1 MNKIFKVIWNHAA
14 QRFVVTSELTKSNG
28 KSSSTDHRIEP
39 TKAIFAL
46 GVAGAALLGSAQA
59 MAATASTPA
68 QVNGVNVKSDG
79 RDVYIRMPAGTNQA
93 FGNSILIGE
102 NAQISS
108 TAGGSTVIGTNAIGG
123 SISTVIGSKAKS
135 LGEQD
140 VVIGAGAE
148 QRNTAA
154 TSYSVVIGRDAVVG
168 EKGSIAVSI
177 GYKASANKAQATAI
191 GGNAVANG
199 PAGTAIGFKANAEG
213 GSSLAMGFGANATA
227 SNTVAL
233 GVSSVASGFTSFAG
247 GSSAKAQQSYSVAI
261 GPQSD
266 ANGANGSTAIG
277 WSAGVSDTAE
287 SGLALGATAKVN
299 GERGVAI
306 GRGVTSN
313 GTFSVGVGTGTY
325 INGARSATIG
335 SSNVVGSTSSDASAL
350 GNRNLIGA
358 TTIFNPA
365 GLASSKAIADT
376 VAVVNSKAV
385 GNDNYINSSN
395 TYVLGSGIGIKND
408 GVSFMDTVEDSV
420 YLGNDSTITASADVI
435 TADNAGSIKNL
446 DTNGD
451 AGATSTAGSKGTV
464 TNAKV
469 GDITYGTFAGAK
481 SVGAVSV
488 GASGNER
495 RIVNMAAGEISGTST
510 DAINGSQLYA
520 VAAELGKGF
529 NVTNAD
535 GTNNINILPGNNVQ
549 FVNGT
554 LTTANVKTLANGGA
568 SVTFDVD
575 KGTFN
580 PPNDGTLVPNQADTG
595 VATVTDV
602 ADAVNAGY
610 WKVGNATA
618 VVNNVH
624 FGDDVRFTNGT
635 NTTVTVKEN
644 GVRRTD
650 VTIDTDFAKL
660 PTENT
665 TTANITNNAGTI
677 KVDVNTGKGAYAA
690 DGTVNDNGNGD
701 KIANISSVVELVSN
715 AGWNIYQETTA
726 DKKDLVVA
734 GDNIVFAKGANTTVS
749 VETDQTGKTTTVK
762 YDVDLSNVNSAVA
775 NTTLSVAD
783 GKVET
788 PAEGD
793 KLVNATTVADAIN
806 GSGWQTTLTDG
817 TVETVNPGEKVNY
830 VNGTTSIAN
839 VTKDAAGNV
848 NVSFEVNRTALTQD
862 IKPENG
868 KAALDGTTTNRD
880 NFVTAGDVIDTIN
893 NVYWTATSDT
903 DGGSFATA
911 AAGHAKSNAEVK
923 AGNTVTFKA
932 GKGLSIKQNGT
943 NFTYAVATGG
953 LSSDTDVNN
962 IGTTLG
968 KAKANEDNGTIATV
982 SDVANAINDAGW
994 VTQTSTGDTVV
1005 INPGDVVNYVNGK
1018 NTTANITAN
1027 SKGGVDVS
1035 FDVDLPT
1042 TKVNGK
1048 EVADNINFVDGDT
1061 TTVTNTDGNIK
1072 VEVKTGTSTVA
1083 DGKAKPTTAAD
1094 AAKVATVG
1102 DIVETINNVYHS
1114 VNSSKVDGTN
1124 GESTYTANDDSKI
1137 KAGGT
1142 VNYNAGQNI
1151 KISGT
1156 GNDIVFSTTENVTFT
1171 NANVTS
1177 NLKVDGDTT
1186 VNNFTV
1192 KPGANI
1198 DMGGNIISN
1207 VSSGIAPTDAVNV
1220 KQLQD
1225 AIGNATSSL
1234 VWKVTDNNNAA
1245 NVTNVGNQTT
1255 VSFNN
1260 GEGTSAIVDGTNV
1273 TYNVNVDGTSTQ
1285 ITYVDKDGNSL
1296 TKNAD
1301 GTYSKADGS
1310 AVDAKDVTGQVS
1322 VAFGEVSAN
1331 TTTGVVSTPDTV
1343 EKVAST
1349 KDVRDAI
1356 NGSGFTLT
1364 TSNSSTGAVS
1374 GTTSELINPGETITI
1389 DAGNNINITQSGNKV
1404 SVATSMTPTFTT
1416 VQVGGNTG
1424 AVIAGD
1430 ANGDVKVAKADGS
1443 AAKITN
1449 VAPGEVS
1456 RTSTDAVNG
1465 SQLYAVAN
1473 GIDNKF
1479 GDIHNKINRNNK
1491 DLRAGVA
1498 GANAAA
1504 ALPQVYKSGRSM
1516 VAASAGTF
1524 KGQSAVAVG
1533 YSRAS
1538 DNGKLILKLQGNANS
1553 RGDVGGGVGVGYQW

>member
-14 QRFVVTSELTKSNG
+14 QCFVVTSELTKSNG

-59 MAATASTPA
+59 MAAKASTPA
-68 QVNGVNVKSDG
+68 QYNGANIKSDS
-79 RDVYIRMPAGTNQA
+79 RDVYISMPEGTNKA

-154 TSYSVVIGRDAVVG
+154 TSYSVAIGRDAIVG
-168 EKGSIAVSI
+168 QKGSSAVSI
-177 GYKASANKAQATAI
+177 GYKASTNNAQATAI
-191 GGNAVANG
+191 GGNSVATG
-199 PAGTAIGFKANAEG
+199 PASTAIGYKTNAEG

-233 GVSSVASGFTSFAG
+233 GVSSVASGFSSFAG

-261 GPQSD
+261 GTMSD

-277 WSAGVSDTAE
+277 WTAGVSNTAE
-287 SGLALGATAKVN
+287 SGLALGAVAKVN

-420 YLGNDSTITASADVI
+420 YLGNDSTITASTDVI

-495 RIVNMAAGEISGTST
+495 RIVNMAAGEISRTST

-580 PPNDGTLVPNQADTG
+580 APNDGTLAPNLADTG

-610 WKVGNATA
+610 WKVGNATD

-635 NTTVTVKEN
+635 NTTVTVKQN
-644 GVRRTD
+644 GVSRTD

-726 DKKDLVVA
+726 NKRDLVVA
-734 GDNIVFAKGANTTVS
+734 GDNIVFANGANTTVS
-749 VETDQTGKTTTVK
+749 VETTPDGKTTTVK
-762 YDVDLSNVNSAVA
+762 YDVDLANVNTAVA
-775 NTTLSVAD
+775 NTSLSVAD

-793 KLVNATTVADAIN
+793 KLVNATTVANAIN

-817 TVETVNPGEKVNY
+817 TAETINPGDKVNY
-830 VNGTTSIAN
+830 VNGTTTTAN
-839 VTKDAAGNV
+839 VVKDAKTGNV
-848 NVSFEVNRTALTQD
+848 NVTFEVNKQEIAATTGTAGL
-862 IKPENG
+862 K
-868 KAALDGTTTNRD
+868 GTTTNRD

-911 AAGHAKSNAEVK
+911 AAGHTQSNAEVK

-968 KAKANEDNGTIATV
+968 KANANEDNGTIATV
-982 SDVANAINDAGW
+982 GDVAKAINDAGW

-1042 TKVNGK
+1042 TKVNGN

-1072 VEVKTGTSTVA
+1072 VEVKTGTSTVV
-1083 DGKAKPTTAAD
+1083 DGEAKPTTAAD

-1114 VNSSKVDGTN
+1114 VSSTAVG
-1124 GESTYTANDDSKI
+1124 GESDYVANGDSKI
-1137 KAGGT
+1137 KAGDT

-1156 GNDIVFSTTENVTFT
+1156 GNDIVFSTTENVTFKNADIT
-1171 NANVTS
+1171 N
-1177 NLKVDGDTT
+1177 NLTVAGDTT

-1192 KPGANI
+1192 APDSKI

-1207 VSSGIAPTDAVNV
+1207 VLSGVAPTDAVNV

-1225 AIGNATSSL
+1225 AIGDATSSL

-1416 VQVGGNTG
+1416 VQVGGNSG
-1424 AVIAGD
+1424 PVMSGD

>member
-1 MNKIFKVIWNHAA
+1 MNKIFKVIWNHTA

-68 QVNGVNVKSDG
+68 QYNGANIQSGG
-79 RDVYIRMPAGTNQA
+79 RDVYISMPAGTNQA

-108 TAGGSTVIGTNAIGG
+108 TAGGSTVIGTNAIGR

-168 EKGSIAVSI
+168 EKGSVAVSI
-177 GYKASANKAQATAI
+177 GYKASANNAQATAI

-199 PAGTAIGFKANAEG
+199 PAGTAIGHKANAEG
-213 GSSLAMGFGANATA
+213 GSSLAMGFGASATA

-247 GSSAKAQQSYSVAI
+247 GSSAKARQSYSVAI
-261 GPQSD
+261 GAQSD

-287 SGLALGATAKVN
+287 SGLALGAAAKVN

-358 TTIFNPA
+358 TTIFNTA
-365 GLASSKAIADT
+365 GLASSRSIADT

-385 GNDNYINSSN
+385 GNDNYISSSN

-451 AGATSTAGSKGTV
+451 AGATSTAGSKGIV

-469 GDITYGTFAGAK
+469 GNITYGTFAGAK

-495 RIVNMAAGEISGTST
+495 RIVNMAAGEISKTST

-575 KGTFN
+575 KGAFN
-580 PPNDGTLVPNQADTG
+580 PPNDGTLAPNPADTG

-610 WKVGNATA
+610 WKVGNATD

-635 NTTVTVKEN
+635 NTTVTVKPN
-644 GVRRTD
+644 GVSRTD

-701 KIANISSVVELVSN
+701 KIANISSVVELVSH

-749 VETDQTGKTTTVK
+749 VETTPDGKTTTVK
-762 YDVDLSNVNSAVA
+762 YDVDLANVNTAVA
-775 NTTLSVAD
+775 NTSLSVAD

-793 KLVNATTVADAIN
+793 KLVNATTVANAIN

-817 TVETVNPGEKVNY
+817 TAETINPGDKVNY
-830 VNGTTSIAN
+830 VDGKTTTAN
-839 VTKDAAGNV
+839 VVKDAKTGNV
-848 NVSFEVNRTALTQD
+848 NVTFEVNKQEIAATTGTAGL
-862 IKPENG
+862 K
-868 KAALDGTTTNRD
+868 GTTTNRD

-893 NVYWTATSDT
+893 NVYWVATSDT

-932 GKGLSIKQNGT
+932 GKGLSIKQDGT

-968 KAKANEDNGTIATV
+968 KANANEADGTIATV
-982 SDVANAINDAGW
+982 GDVANAINHAGW

-1027 SKGGVDVS
+1027 AKGGVDVS
-1035 FDVDLPT
+1035 FDVDLPD
-1042 TKVNGK
+1042 TKVNGDA
-1048 EVADNINFVDGDT
+1048 VSGDINFVNGKT
-1061 TTVTNTDGNIK
+1061 TTVTNDNGKIK
-1072 VEVKTGTSTVA
+1072 VEVNTGDSSVEN
-1083 DGKAKPTTAAD
+1083 GKAKSTTDDD

-1102 DIVETINNVYHS
+1102 DIVDTINKVYHS

-1124 GESTYTANDDSKI
+1124 GESTYTANGDSKI

-1156 GNDIVFSTTENVTFT
+1156 GNDIVFSTTENVTFKNADVT
-1171 NANVTS
+1171 N
-1177 NLKVDGDTT
+1177 NLTVAGDTT

-1192 KPGANI
+1192 TPDSKI

-1207 VSSGIAPTDAVNV
+1207 VSSGVAPTDAVNV
-1220 KQLQD
+1220 KQLHD
-1225 AIGNATSSL
+1225 AIGDATSSL

-1416 VQVGGNTG
+1416 VQVGGNSG
-1424 AVIAGD
+1424 PVMSGD

-1504 ALPQVYKSGRSM
+1504 ALPQVFKSGRSM

>member
-14 QRFVVTSELTKSNG
+14 QRFVVASELTKSNG

-68 QVNGVNVKSDG
+68 QYNSANIKSDG
-79 RDVYIRMPAGTNQA
+79 RDVYISMPAGTNKA

-148 QRNTAA
+148 QRNTDAK
-154 TSYSVVIGRDAVVG
+154 SYSVAIGRDAIVG
-168 EKGSIAVSI
+168 QKGSSAVSI
-177 GYKASANKAQATAI
+177 GYKASTNNAQATAI
-191 GGNAVANG
+191 GGNSVATG
-199 PAGTAIGFKANAEG
+199 PASTAIGYKTNAKG
-213 GSSLAMGFGANATA
+213 GSSLAMGFGANATE

-233 GVSSVASGFTSFAG
+233 GVNSVASGFTSFAG
-247 GSSAKAQQSYSVAI
+247 GSEAKAQQAYAIAI
-261 GPQSD
+261 GAVANS
-266 ANGANGSTAIG
+266 NGANGSTAVG
-277 WSAGVSDTAE
+277 WNAGVTGE
-287 SGLALGATAKVN
+287 S
-299 GERGVAI
+299 GVAI
-306 GRGVTSN
+306 GTNAKSFNERAIAIGRGTWATGLRSTAMGQAANTKADYSIAIGNNANVTSATATN
-313 GTFSVGVGTGTY
+313 SIAMGNVSTVSGSNSISIGPDSNVTGNSSTAVGVGNQVY
-325 INGARSATIG
+325 ANNAGAFGDPNTIQAGADG
-335 SSNVVGSTSSDASAL
+335 SYAFGNNNTISGANTFVL
-350 GNRNLIGA
+350 GNNVNVA
-358 TTIFNPA
+358 T
-365 GLASSKAIADT
+365 
-376 VAVVNSKAV
+376 
-385 GNDNYINSSN
+385 
-395 TYVLGSGIGIKND
+395 
-408 GVSFMDTVEDSV
+408 EDSV
-420 YLGNDSTITASADVI
+420 ILGNGSAEAAAVATNKATVGPITYSGFAG
-435 TADNAGSIKNL
+435 NAV
-446 DTNGD
+446 D
-451 AGATSTAGSKGTV
+451 AGE
-464 TNAKV
+464 
-469 GDITYGTFAGAK
+469 Y
-481 SVGAVSV
+481 VSV
-488 GASGNER
+488 GSAADER
-495 RIVNMAAGEISGTST
+495 QIKNVAAGQIKEDST

-529 NVTNAD
+529 NVTTPD
-535 GTNNINILPGNNVQ
+535 GATNVNILPGQGVQ

-554 LTTANVKTLANGGA
+554 LTTAKVTPQANGGA

-575 KGTFN
+575 QGTFN
-580 PPNDGTLVPNQADTG
+580 ATQTGALIANTSDTG
-595 VATVTDV
+595 VATVADV
-602 ADAVNAGY
+602 ANAVNSGY
-610 WKVGNATA
+610 WNIGNNAD
-618 VVNNVH
+618 NVDQVS
-624 FGDDVRFTNGT
+624 FGDEVRFLNGT
-635 NTTVTVKEN
+635 NTTVTVAKN
-644 GVRRTD
+644 GNSRTD
-650 VTIDTDFAKL
+650 VTYDTDFSKL
-660 PTENT
+660 PVANTET
-665 TTANITNNAGTI
+665 TTITNDGGTI
-677 KVDVNTGKGAYAA
+677 KVDVNTGNGSVAA
-690 DGTVNDNGNGD
+690 DGTPNANNNASKV
-701 KIANISSVVELVSN
+701 ANISSVVDLVAN
-715 AGWNIYQETTA
+715 VGWNVYQDSVSDAT
-726 DKKDLVVA
+726 KKDLVKA
-734 GDNIVFAKGANTTVS
+734 GDNVVFAKGANTTVS
-749 VETDQTGKTTTVK
+749 VETSGDGKTTTVK

-788 PAEGD
+788 PAPADAG
-793 KLVNATTVADAIN
+793 KLVNATTVANAIN
-806 GSGWQTTLTDG
+806 ESGWQTTLTDG
-817 TVETVNPGEKVNY
+817 SVETINPGEKVNY
-830 VNGTTSIAN
+830 VNSTTTIAD
-839 VTKDAAGNV
+839 VTKDDAGNV
-848 NVSFEVNRTALTQD
+848 NVKFEVNKAALTQD
-862 IKPENG
+862 IKADGG
-868 KAALDGTTTNRD
+868 KAALEGTTTNRD

-932 GKGLSIKQNGT
+932 GKGLSIKQDGT

-982 SDVANAINDAGW
+982 SDVASAINNAGW

-1027 SKGGVDVS
+1027 AKGGVDVS
-1035 FDVDLPT
+1035 FDVDLPE
-1042 TKVNGK
+1042 TKVNGDT
-1048 EVADNINFVDGDT
+1048 VSGDINFVNGDT
-1061 TTVTNTDGNIK
+1061 TTVTNTDGKIK
-1072 VEVKTGTSTVA
+1072 VEVNTGDSMVEN
-1083 DGKAKPTTAAD
+1083 GKAKPTNAAD

-1102 DIVETINNVYHS
+1102 DIVETINKVYHS
-1114 VNSSKVDGTN
+1114 VNSTTVKGSTGQ
-1124 GESTYTANDDSKI
+1124 STYTKNEDSQI
-1137 KAGGT
+1137 NAGDT
-1142 VNYNAGQNI
+1142 VNYNAGNNI
-1151 KISGT
+1151 KIGGSGNT
-1156 GNDIVFSTTENVTFT
+1156 IEISTTENVTFT

-1207 VSSGIAPTDAVNV
+1207 VSSGVALTDAVNV
-1220 KQLQD
+1220 KQLHD

-1260 GEGTSAIVDGTNV
+1260 GDGTVAVVDGANV
-1273 TYNVNVDGTSTQ
+1273 AYNVNVDGTSTQ
-1285 ITYVDKDGNSL
+1285 ITYVDANGNTL
-1296 TKNAD
+1296 VKNAD
-1301 GTYSKADGS
+1301 GSYTNIKDGS
-1310 AVDAKDVTGQVS
+1310 TVTSPTIKGSQVS
-1322 VAFGEVSAN
+1322 VAFGDVSAN
-1331 TTTGVVSTPDTV
+1331 STTGVVSSPDTAT
-1343 EKVAST
+1343 KAAST
-1349 KDVRDAI
+1349 QDVANAI

-1364 TSNSSTGAVS
+1364 TSNSSTGVVS

-1416 VQVGGNTG
+1416 VQVGGDSG
-1424 AVIAGD
+1424 PVMSGD

-1449 VAPGEVS
+1449 VAPGDVS

>member
-59 MAATASTPA
+59 MAAKASTPA
-68 QVNGVNVKSDG
+68 QVNSVNVKSDG
-79 RDVYIRMPAGTNQA
+79 RDVYISMPAGTNQA

-154 TSYSVVIGRDAVVG
+154 TSYSVAIGRDAIVG
-168 EKGSIAVSI
+168 EKGSSAVSI
-177 GYKASANKAQATAI
+177 GYKASTNNAQATAI

-199 PAGTAIGFKANAEG
+199 AAGTAIGYKANAAG
-213 GSSLAMGFGANATA
+213 GSSLAMGFGASTTA

-233 GVSSVASGFTSFAG
+233 GVSSVASGYSAFAG
-247 GSSAKAQQSYSVAI
+247 GSKAKALQTYSVAI
-261 GPQSD
+261 GTESE
-266 ANGANGSTAIG
+266 ANGVNGSTAIG
-277 WSAGVSDTAE
+277 WSAGVFDTAE
-287 SGLALGATAKVN
+287 SGVALGAASKV
-299 GERGVAI
+299 RGTRAIAI
-306 GRGVTSN
+306 GRSTWATGVRSTAMGQSANTQADYSIAIGNNANVTSATATN
-313 GTFSVGVGTGTY
+313 SIAMGNVSTVSGSNSISIGPNSNVTGNSSTAVGVGNQVY
-325 INGARSATIG
+325 ANNAGAFGDPNTIQAGADG
-335 SSNVVGSTSSDASAL
+335 SYAFGNNNTISGANTFVL
-350 GNRNLIGA
+350 GNNVTA
-358 TTIFNPA
+358 TA
-365 GLASSKAIADT
+365 GNNVIL
-376 VAVVNSKAV
+376 
-385 GNDNYINSSN
+385 GQNSSESSTTTTAGVAKTVN
-395 TYVLGSGIGIKND
+395 TATVGAIIYSGFQGVGSGI
-408 GVSFMDTVEDSV
+408 
-420 YLGNDSTITASADVI
+420 
-435 TADNAGSIKNL
+435 
-446 DTNGD
+446 
-451 AGATSTAGSKGTV
+451 
-464 TNAKV
+464 
-469 GDITYGTFAGAK
+469 
-481 SVGAVSV
+481 VSV
-488 GASGNER
+488 GGSNTERQIINVAPGN
-495 RIVNMAAGEISGTST
+495 ISATST
-510 DAINGSQLYA
+510 DAINGSQLYM
-520 VAAELGKGF
+520 VAAEVAKGF
-529 NVTNAD
+529 NVTNAAGD
-535 GTNNINILPGNNVQ
+535 KTGNILPGEQIQ
-549 FVNGT
+549 FTNGD
-554 LTTANVKTLANGGA
+554 LTTS
-568 SVTFDVD
+568 SVTPQDNGNVAVTFNVD

-580 PPNDGTLVPNQADTG
+580 APNDGTLVPNLADTG
-595 VATVTDV
+595 VATVTEV

-610 WKVGNATA
+610 WKVGNATD

-635 NTTVTVKEN
+635 NTTVTVKQN

-660 PTENT
+660 PVANTDT
-665 TTANITNNAGTI
+665 TTINNNGGTI
-677 KVDVNTGKGAYAA
+677 SVDVNTGKGAYTP
-690 DGTVNDNGNGD
+690 DGKVNTDGNDN
-701 KIANISSVVELVSN
+701 KIANISSVVDLVSN
-715 AGWNIYQETTA
+715 AGWNLYQESVTA
-726 DKKDLVVA
+726 ANKKDLVLA

-749 VETDQTGKTTTVK
+749 VENNGDTTTIK
-762 YDVDLSNVNSAVA
+762 YDVDLSNVNAAVA
-775 NTTLSVAD
+775 NTSLSVAN
-783 GKVET
+783 GKVDT
-788 PAEGD
+788 PAPADAG
-793 KLVNATTVADAIN
+793 KLVNATTVANAIN
-806 GSGWQTTLTDG
+806 ESGWQTTLTDG
-817 TVETVNPGEKVNY
+817 SVETINPGEKVNY
-830 VNGTTSIAN
+830 VNSTTTIAD

-848 NVSFEVNRTALTQD
+848 NVKFEVNKAALTQD
-862 IKPENG
+862 IKADGG
-868 KAALDGTTTNRD
+868 KAALEGTTTNRD

-982 SDVANAINDAGW
+982 SDVASAINNAGW

-1035 FDVDLPT
+1035 FDVDLPE
-1042 TKVNGK
+1042 TKVNGDT
-1048 EVADNINFVDGDT
+1048 VSGDINFVNGDT
-1061 TTVTNTDGNIK
+1061 TTVTNTDGKIK
-1072 VEVKTGTSTVA
+1072 VEVNTGDSMVEN
-1083 DGKAKPTTAAD
+1083 GKAKPTKAAD

-1114 VNSSKVDGTN
+1114 VSSTAVG
-1124 GESTYTANDDSKI
+1124 GESDYVANEDSKI
-1137 KAGGT
+1137 KAGDT

-1156 GNDIVFSTTENVTFT
+1156 GNDIVFSTTENVTFKNADVT
-1171 NANVTS
+1171 N
-1177 NLKVDGDTT
+1177 NLTVAGDTT

-1192 KPGANI
+1192 APDSKI

-1207 VSSGIAPTDAVNV
+1207 VSSGVAPTDAVNV
-1220 KQLQD
+1220 KQLRD
-1225 AIGNATSSL
+1225 EIGNATSSL

-1416 VQVGGNTG
+1416 VQVGGDSG
-1424 AVIAGD
+1424 PVMSGD

>member
-39 TKAIFAL
+39 TKALLAIS
-46 GVAGAALLGSAQA
+46 VAGAALLGSASA
-59 MAATASTPA
+59 MAATVVADASQPLKDST
-68 QVNGVNVKSDG
+68 NTILKSG
-79 RDVYIRMPAGTNQA
+79 GQELYIVTNNNQ
-93 FGNSILIGE
+93 
-102 NAQISS
+102 NAI
-108 TAGGSTVIGTNAIGG
+108 AIGG
-123 SISTVIGSKAKS
+123 ASSG
-135 LGEQD
+135 
-140 VVIGAGAE
+140 
-148 QRNTAA
+148 
-154 TSYSVVIGRDAVVG
+154 TSGVPSAQAVVG
-168 EKGSIAVSI
+168 
-177 GYKASANKAQATAI
+177 
-191 GGNAVANG
+191 
-199 PAGTAIGFKANAEG
+199 GTAIGAGTYAGEGSIAISYKANASG
-213 GSSLAMGFGANATA
+213 GNAISIGYTSAATGGASIAMGLATSASGLESVAIGRGAKSSGKQSTAFGSLVNASGEYSVAMGMQASATGAQSTA
-227 SNTVAL
+227 IGQMAAASAAGSIVIGTSAGIL
-233 GVSSVASGFTSFAG
+233 PGFGPLSGVSSVAIGQTSLAAG
-247 GSSAKAQQSYSVAI
+247 ERAVALGRTATANGTRSTALGAGAVVEAEYGVAVGNRAQVSAAGAINGVAVGNSSNVSSAYSVAV
-261 GPQSD
+261 GPS
-266 ANGANGSTAIG
+266 NT
-277 WSAGVSDTAE
+277 
-287 SGLALGATAKVN
+287 
-299 GERGVAI
+299 
-306 GRGVTSN
+306 VT
-313 GTFSVGVGTGTY
+313 GTGT
-325 INGARSATIG
+325 S
-335 SSNVVGSTSSDASAL
+335 
-350 GNRNLIGA
+350 
-358 TTIFNPA
+358 
-365 GLASSKAIADT
+365 
-376 VAVVNSKAV
+376 
-385 GNDNYINSSN
+385 
-395 TYVLGSGIGIKND
+395 VLGSN
-408 GVSFMDTVEDSV
+408 
-420 YLGNDSTITASADVI
+420 ITATANNNVI
-435 TADNAGSIKNL
+435 LGQNSSESSTTTTTGVAKTVNTA
-446 DTNGD
+446 TV
-451 AGATSTAGSKGTV
+451 GA
-464 TNAKV
+464 
-469 GDITYGTFAGAK
+469 ITYNGFQG
-481 SVGAVSV
+481 VGSGIVSV
-488 GASGNER
+488 GGQNAERQIINVAPGN
-495 RIVNMAAGEISGTST
+495 ISATST
-510 DAINGSQLYA
+510 DAINGSQLYM
-520 VAAELGKGF
+520 VAAEVAKGF
-529 NVTNAD
+529 NVTNAAGD
-535 GTNNINILPGNNVQ
+535 KTGNILPGKQIQ
-549 FVNGT
+549 FTNGD
-554 LTTANVKTLANGGA
+554 LTTS
-568 SVTFDVD
+568 SVTPQVDGDVAVTFNVD
-575 KGTFN
+575 KGRFN
-580 PPNDGTLVPNQADTG
+580 APTDGTLAPNLADTG

-610 WKVGNATA
+610 WKVGNATD

-690 DGTVNDNGNGD
+690 DGTVNDNNNGD

-749 VETDQTGKTTTVK
+749 VETDPTGKTTTVK

-793 KLVNATTVADAIN
+793 KLVNATTVANAIN

-817 TVETVNPGEKVNY
+817 TAETINPGDKVNY
-830 VNGTTSIAN
+830 VNGTTTTAN
-839 VTKDAAGNV
+839 VVKDAQTGNV
-848 NVSFEVNRTALTQD
+848 NVTFEVNKQEIAATTTGTAGL
-862 IKPENG
+862 K
-868 KAALDGTTTNRD
+868 GTTTNAD

-893 NVYWTATSDT
+893 NVYWVATSDT

-953 LSSDTDVNN
+953 LSSDTDVTH

-968 KAKANEDNGTIATV
+968 KANANEADGTIATV
-982 SDVANAINDAGW
+982 SDVANAINNAGW
-994 VTQTSTGDTVV
+994 VTQTSTGGTVV
-1005 INPGDVVNYVNGK
+1005 INPGDVVNYVKGK

-1027 SKGGVDVS
+1027 ENGGVNVS

-1042 TKVNGK
+1042 TKVNGN
-1048 EVADNINFVDGDT
+1048 EVAGNINFVDGDT

-1072 VEVKTGTSTVA
+1072 VEVKTGTSTVV
-1083 DGKAKPTTAAD
+1083 DGQAKPTTNAN

-1114 VNSSKVDGTN
+1114 VSSTAVG
-1124 GESTYTANDDSKI
+1124 GESDYVANEDSKI
-1137 KAGGT
+1137 KAGDT

-1156 GNDIVFSTTENVTFT
+1156 GNDIVFSTTENVTFKNADVT
-1171 NANVTS
+1171 N
-1177 NLKVDGDTT
+1177 NLTVAGDTT

-1192 KPGANI
+1192 TPDSKI

-1220 KQLQD
+1220 KQLHD
-1225 AIGNATSSL
+1225 EIGNATSSL

-1416 VQVGGNTG
+1416 VQVGGNSG
-1424 AVIAGD
+1424 PVMSGD

>member
-14 QRFVVTSELTKSNG
+14 QRFVVASELTKSNG
-28 KSSSTDHRIEP
+28 KSSSTTDNRIEP
-39 TKAIFAL
+39 SKALFAL
-46 GVAGAALLGSAQA
+46 GVAGAALLGTTDA
-59 MAATASTPA
+59 MAAMAVAQPQAGASGVTSGTNNDPLYISTPA
-68 QVNGVNVKSDG
+68 GNT
-79 RDVYIRMPAGTNQA
+79 YGTA
-93 FGNSILIGE
+93 VLIGKDVS
-102 NAQISS
+102 NKNNG
-108 TAGGSTVIGTNAIGG
+108 GGSVIIGDSAKGDNLSVVIGRQAQSEGQ
-123 SISTVIGSKAKS
+123 
-135 LGEQD
+135 QD

-148 QRNTAA
+148 QRNTNPE
-154 TSYSVVIGRDAVVG
+154 SYSTAIGREAIVG
-168 EKGSIAVSI
+168 ENGQFAVAI
-177 GYKASANKAQATAI
+177 GYKSFSNNASSTAIGGSANATGSKATAI
-191 GGNAVANG
+191 GYN
-199 PAGTAIGFKANAEG
+199 
-213 GSSLAMGFGANATA
+213 SM
-227 SNTVAL
+227 
-233 GVSSVASGFTSFAG
+233 
-247 GSSAKAQQSYSVAI
+247 AQKDESVAI
-261 GPQSD
+261 GSS
-266 ANGANGSTAIG
+266 ANASEAKAMAIG
-277 WSAGVSDTAE
+277 TISCATAAGALTVGYQSK
-287 SGLALGATAKVN
+287 ALGERAASFGFFAQAAQVDSIAIGSQSRANVDSSIALGRTTIVN
-299 GERGVAI
+299 GDYSIAI
-306 GRGVTSN
+306 GRSTHAN
-313 GTFSVGVGTGTY
+313 GTMAVGLGQVARANADNSIAIGNRTNATSTATNSIAMGNASVVSGSNSISIGPDSNVTGNSSTAVGVGNQVY
-325 INGARSATIG
+325 ANNAGAFGDPNTIQAGADG
-335 SSNVVGSTSSDASAL
+335 SYA
-350 GNRNLIGA
+350 
-358 TTIFNPA
+358 F
-365 GLASSKAIADT
+365 
-376 VAVVNSKAV
+376 
-385 GNDNYINSSN
+385 GNDNTISGAN
-395 TYVLGSGIGIKND
+395 TFVLGNNVT
-408 GVSFMDTVEDSV
+408 VSTSDSV
-420 YLGNDSTITASADVI
+420 VLGNDS
-435 TADNAGSIKNL
+435 
-446 DTNGD
+446 
-451 AGATSTAGSKGTV
+451 AGATAVPTNDATV
-464 TNAKV
+464 
-469 GDITYGTFAGAK
+469 GPITYSGFAGNA
-481 SVGAVSV
+481 VDAGEYVSV
-488 GASGNER
+488 GAAGDER
-495 RIVNMAAGEISGTST
+495 QIKNVAAGQIKEDST

-529 NVTNAD
+529 NVTTPD
-535 GTNNINILPGNNVQ
+535 GATNVNILPGQGVQ

-554 LTTANVKTLANGGA
+554 LTTAKVTPQANGGA

-575 KGTFN
+575 QGTFN
-580 PPNDGTLVPNQADTG
+580 ATQTGALIANTSDTG
-595 VATVTDV
+595 VATVADV
-602 ADAVNAGY
+602 ANAVNSGY
-610 WKVGNATA
+610 WNIGNNAD
-618 VVNNVH
+618 NVDQVS
-624 FGDDVRFTNGT
+624 FGDEVRFLNGT
-635 NTTVTVKEN
+635 NTTVTVAKN
-644 GVRRTD
+644 GKSRTD
-650 VTIDTDFAKL
+650 VTYDTDFSKL
-660 PTENT
+660 PVANTET
-665 TTANITNNAGTI
+665 TTITNDGGTI
-677 KVDVNTGKGAYAA
+677 KVDVNTGKGAYTP
-690 DGTVNDNGNGD
+690 DGKVNTNGNDN
-701 KIANISSVVELVSN
+701 KIANISSVVDLVSN
-715 AGWNIYQETTA
+715 AGWNLYQESVTA
-726 DKKDLVVA
+726 ANKKDLVLA

-749 VETDQTGKTTTVK
+749 VENNGDTTTIK
-762 YDVDLSNVNSAVA
+762 YDVDLSNVNAAVA
-775 NTTLSVAD
+775 NTSLSVAN

-788 PAEGD
+788 PAPADAG
-793 KLVNATTVADAIN
+793 KLVNATTVANAIN
-806 GSGWQTTLTDG
+806 ESGWQTTLTDG
-817 TVETVNPGEKVNY
+817 SVETINPGEKVNY
-830 VNGTTSIAN
+830 VNSTTTIAD

-848 NVSFEVNRTALTQD
+848 NVKFEVNKAALTQD
-862 IKPENG
+862 IKADGG
-868 KAALDGTTTNRD
+868 KAALEGTTTNRD

-982 SDVANAINDAGW
+982 SDVASAINDAGW

-1042 TKVNGK
+1042 TTVNGK

-1083 DGKAKPTTAAD
+1083 DGKAKPTNPTD
-1094 AAKVATVG
+1094 TAKVATVG

-1114 VNSSKVDGTN
+1114 VSSTAVG
-1124 GESTYTANDDSKI
+1124 GESDYVANGDSKI
-1137 KAGGT
+1137 KAGDT

-1156 GNDIVFSTTENVTFT
+1156 GNDIVFSTTENVTFKNADVT
-1171 NANVTS
+1171 N
-1177 NLKVDGDTT
+1177 NLTVAGDTT

-1192 KPGANI
+1192 TPDSKI

-1207 VSSGIAPTDAVNV
+1207 VSSGVAPTDAVNV
-1220 KQLQD
+1220 KQLHD
-1225 AIGNATSSL
+1225 AIGDATSSL

-1416 VQVGGNTG
+1416 VQVGGNSG
-1424 AVIAGD
+1424 PVMSGD

-1504 ALPQVYKSGRSM
+1504 ALPQVFKSGRSM

>member
-14 QRFVVTSELTKSNG
+14 QRFDVVSELTKSNG
-28 KSSSTDHRIEP
+28 KSSSTTDNRIEP
-39 TKAIFAL
+39 SKALLAIGAV
-46 GVAGAALLGSAQA
+46 GVAVFAVLGSTDAL
-59 MAATASTPA
+59 AATATAITVTDTSGAT
-68 QVNGVNVKSDG
+68 QNLYVNTSLAD
-79 RDVYIRMPAGTNQA
+79 
-93 FGNSILIGE
+93 NSI
-102 NAQISS
+102 
-108 TAGGSTVIGTNAIGG
+108 AIGG
-123 SISTVIGSKAKS
+123 GTGFAREDNSPLTNATAAVGGIAIGSTANAS
-135 LGEQD
+135 E
-140 VVIGAGAE
+140 GALAI
-148 QRNTAA
+148 
-154 TSYSVVIGRDAVVG
+154 SYRANASGGNAI
-168 EKGSIAVSI
+168 SI
-177 GYKASANKAQATAI
+177 GYTSAATGGASI
-191 GGNAVANG
+191 
-199 PAGTAIGFKANAEG
+199 
-213 GSSLAMGFGANATA
+213 AMGLNAR
-227 SNTVAL
+227 
-233 GVSSVASGFTSFAG
+233 ASGAE
-247 GSSAKAQQSYSVAI
+247 SVAI
-261 GPQSD
+261 GSR
-266 ANGANGSTAIG
+266 ANA
-277 WSAGVSDTAE
+277 AE
-287 SGLALGATAKVN
+287 AKT
-299 GERGVAI
+299 VAI
-306 GRGVTSN
+306 GTISEATVAGASAVGYQSRALGERAASFGFYAQAAQIDSIAIGSQSRANMDSSIALGRTTIVNGDYSIAIGRSTHAN
-313 GTFSVGVGTGTY
+313 GTM
-325 INGARSATIG
+325 
-335 SSNVVGSTSSDASAL
+335 
-350 GNRNLIGA
+350 
-358 TTIFNPA
+358 
-365 GLASSKAIADT
+365 
-376 VAVVNSKAV
+376 AV
-385 GNDNYINSSN
+385 G
-395 TYVLGSGIGIKND
+395 LGQVARAN
-408 GVSFMDTVEDSV
+408 
-420 YLGNDSTITASADVI
+420 
-435 TADNAGSIKNL
+435 ADNSIAIGNH
-446 DTNGD
+446 TN
-451 AGATSTAGSKGTV
+451 ATSTATNSIAMGNVATVSGSNSIAIGPNTNVTGNSSIAVGVGNEVYANNAGAFGDPNIIQAGADGSYAFGNDNTISGANTFVLGNGVTVGTADSV
-464 TNAKV
+464 ILGNGSGTATAVNVDKATV
-469 GDITYGTFAGAK
+469 GPITYSGFKG
-481 SVGAVSV
+481 SIQEEGEYVSV
-488 GASGNER
+488 GANGDER
-495 RIVNMAAGEISGTST
+495 QIKHVAAGQITDSST

-520 VAAELGKGF
+520 VAAEIGKGINIQNNAGS
-529 NVTNAD
+529 NVS
-535 GTNNINILPGNNVQ
+535 NILPGESIA
-549 FVNGT
+549 FKNGN
-554 LTTANVKTLANGGA
+554 LTTANVSAVDGNVA
-568 SVTFDVD
+568 VSFDVD
-575 KGTFN
+575 QGTFN
-580 PPNDGTLVPNQADTG
+580 ATQTGSLIANTADTG
-595 VATVTDV
+595 VATVADV
-602 ADAVNAGY
+602 ANAVNSGY
-610 WKVGNATA
+610 WKIGNKDG
-618 VVNNVH
+618 NVDQVS
-624 FGDDVRFTNGT
+624 FGDEVRFLNGT
-635 NTTVTVKEN
+635 NTTVTVAKN
-644 GVRRTD
+644 GDTRTD
-650 VTIDTDFAKL
+650 VTYDTDFSKL
-660 PTENT
+660 PVTNTDT
-665 TTANITNNAGTI
+665 TTITNNGGTI
-677 KVDVNTGKGAYAA
+677 SVDVNTGKGSVGT
-690 DGTVNDNGNGD
+690 DGTPDVNNNAS
-701 KIANISSVVELVSN
+701 KIANISSVVDLVAN
-715 AGWNIYQETTA
+715 VGWNVYQESINTT
-726 DKKDLVVA
+726 KKDLVKA
-734 GDNIVFAKGANTTVS
+734 GDNLVFAKGANTTVS
-749 VETDQTGKTTTVK
+749 VETSDDGKTTTVK
-762 YDVDLSNVNSAVA
+762 YDVDLANVNTAVA
-775 NTTLSVAD
+775 NTSLSVAD

-793 KLVNATTVADAIN
+793 KLVNATTVANAIN

-817 TVETVNPGEKVNY
+817 TAETINPGDKVNY
-830 VNGTTSIAN
+830 VNGTTTTAN
-839 VTKDAAGNV
+839 VVKDAKTGNV
-848 NVSFEVNRTALTQD
+848 NVTFEVNKQEIVATTGTAGL
-862 IKPENG
+862 K
-868 KAALDGTTTNRD
+868 GTTTNRD

-968 KAKANEDNGTIATV
+968 KANANEDNGTIATV
-982 SDVANAINDAGW
+982 GDVASAINNAGW

-1027 SKGGVDVS
+1027 AKGGVDVS

-1042 TKVNGK
+1042 TKVNGN

-1083 DGKAKPTTAAD
+1083 DGKAKPTTPAD

-1137 KAGGT
+1137 KAGDT

-1156 GNDIVFSTTENVTFT
+1156 GNDIVFSTTENVTFKNADIT
-1171 NANVTS
+1171 N
-1177 NLKVDGDTT
+1177 NLTVAGDTT

-1192 KPGANI
+1192 APDSKI
-1198 DMGGNIISN
+1198 HMGGNIISN
-1207 VSSGIAPTDAVNV
+1207 VSSGVAPTDAVNV
-1220 KQLQD
+1220 KQLHD
-1225 AIGNATSSL
+1225 AIGDATSSL

-1310 AVDAKDVTGQVS
+1310 PVDAKDVTGQVS
-1322 VAFGEVSAN
+1322 VAFGDVSAN
-1331 TTTGVVSTPDTV
+1331 STTGVVSSPDTAT
-1343 EKVAST
+1343 KAAST
-1349 KDVRDAI
+1349 QDVANAI

-1364 TSNSSTGAVS
+1364 TSNSSTGVVS

-1416 VQVGGNTG
+1416 VQVGGNSG
-1424 AVIAGD
+1424 PVMSGD

-1449 VAPGEVS
+1449 VAPGDVS